1 MSVWGI
7 VRNLKF
13 REVLT
18 LSKIFLKNP
27 RYFVPTLK
35 ATVETIKVCDFK
47 FGNKHHFDNPTN
59 AFRHAY
65 WNYLICAKCYK
76 VSGSG
81 NQVAAW
87 AKKITNL
94 HEDLSPN
101 NELAKEMD
109 LHNNR
114 IGREIFLKYPN
125 DIQDPV
131 RFFKDMMGHAK
142 QVISVK
148 EIKNSP
154 NQFVFIEK

>member
-1 MSVWGI
+1 MSVWDI
-7 VRNLKF
+7 VTNLKF

-76 VSGSG
+76 VSGSV